1 MHHHHRRLIFI
12 YSFVFFSSVEPCP
25 IPITLRGPST
35 GSFTMMNPSL
45 GTAVE
50 SWTEIMK
57 TLQKAKPEWWKNVHV
72 DMSEY
77 SDVQVPVES
86 AASAVDEP
94 IVDLQAMVTDHCSSS
109 TCPEDE
115 TIYGTADSRPASDDD
130 DDDDLKSTRR

>member
-1 MHHHHRRLIFI
+1 
-12 YSFVFFSSVEPCP
+12 
-25 IPITLRGPST
+25 
-35 GSFTMMNPSL
+35 
-45 GTAVE
+45 
-50 SWTEIMK
+50 MK

-115 TIYGTADSRPASDDD
+115 TIYGTADSRPNSDDD
-130 DDDDLKSTRR
+130 DDAL